1 MFNNVFARRSTL
13 KTLVMLKSQLAGYEL
28 KTVSG
33 PVVHV
38 TDALARPAQ
47 SIIVTIL
54 PIQSGSGDPSP
65 DNVRPISGRTGANV
79 YVSPTENVADATTY
93 ALAFGDA
100 GTVYG
105 GTLDVVPGVLT
116 VNRAIVDLGVLTWHK
131 TTDSEFGTILFWAA
145 NSTLIKSATVGT
157 TAVPNAVC
165 SNYLPRRRY
174 GNSSLIQ
181 SGLDGFNVNQDTVRV
196 VDSAQESATGADFKT
211 AMNGVQLCYELAT
224 PVTYHL
230 TAQEV
235 QMLLGENY
243 VWSDGGD
250 VNVQYY
256 ASK

>member
-1 MFNNVFARRSTL
+1 MFNNVFARLSTL
-13 KTLVMLKSQLAGYEL
+13 KTLVMLKSQMAGYEL

-33 PVVHV
+33 PAVHV
-38 TDALARPAQ
+38 IDALARPAQ

-93 ALAFGDA
+93 AVAFGDV

-105 GTLDVVPGVLT
+105 GTLDVVSGVLT

-131 TTDSEFGTILFWAA
+131 TTDAEYGTIIFWAA
-145 NSTLIKSATVGT
+145 DAGLIKATTVGT
-157 TAVPNAVC
+157 FDIPNAIC
-165 SNYLPRRRY
+165 SIYQPRRRY
-174 GNSSLIQ
+174 GNGSLIQ

-196 VDSAQESATGADFKT
+196 VDSTKASLSEADFKT
-211 AMNGVQLCYELAT
+211 AMNDVQLCYELAT
-224 PVTYHL
+224 TVTYQL
-230 TAQEV
+230 TTQEV
-235 QMLLGENY
+235 EMLLGENY

-250 VNVQYY
+250 VSLSYY